1 MIGYSKHFN
10 TIVIGVGGMGSATCY
25 YLAKRGKRVL
35 GLERFDIPHDLGSSH
50 GYTRII
56 RLAYYEHPSYVML
69 LKRSYDLWDEI
80 EARTGQQL
88 LYKNG
93 SIDAGPA
100 DSWVFKGALRSA
112 VEHELEHDV
121 LTGAEVNARWP
132 GYQLPHYTM
141 ALFQPDGGFL
151 VPERATVA
159 FAEAAHSFGA
169 EIHGRETVL
178 GWEPVGDGVRVF
190 TDRAEYTAD
199 SLVITAGAWNNTVL
213 PFLRDLAV
221 PERQVLAWLQPER
234 PELFRPENFPV
245 FNLLVPEGRYYGFPV
260 FAVPGFKFGM
270 YHHFQEHGAPETLD
284 FEPRWEDEEALREFA
299 ARYFPQ
305 GAGPT
310 MTLKACMFTNSPDKH
325 FIIDLHPQYPQVSF
339 AAGFSGHGYKF
350 ASVIGEIMADLA
362 ERQETRHD
370 IRLFN
375 VARFT
380 GQVSKLWEDYPGRHT
395 LTRAGRRGMTGT
407 HLPAGEHSTPRKG
420 RVSSRQFSSTRQ
432 GKPGHPHGPAPRY
445 SGQLATRATPQRHP
459 LSVPRGRPLSQSQQ
473 GYGHFNDSTDPLY
486 WERDS
491 VETFW

>member
-10 TIVIGVGGMGSATCY
+10 TIVVGVGGMGSAACY
-25 YLAKRGKRVL
+25 YLARRGRRVL

-69 LKRSYDLWDEI
+69 LQRAYQLWDEV
-80 EARTGQQL
+80 EARTGHKL
-88 LYKNG
+88 LHKHG

-112 VEHELEHDV
+112 VEHELEHEV

-132 GYQLPHYTM
+132 GYQLPHDTL

-151 VPERATVA
+151 VPERCTVA
-159 FAEAAHSFGA
+159 FVEAAHACGA

-178 GWEPVGDGVRVF
+178 GWEPLGDGVRVF

-199 SLVITAGAWNNTVL
+199 SLIVTAGAWNNSLL
-213 PFLRDLAV
+213 PFLRELAV

-270 YHHFQEHGAPETLD
+270 YHHFQEHGTPESLD
-284 FEPRWEDEEALREFA
+284 WEPRWDDEEALREFA

-362 ERQETRHD
+362 ERQQTRHD

-375 VARFT
+375 LARFT
-380 GQVSKLWEDYPGRHT
+380 GQVSKLWEDYPGRPGLARTSRRFPAGVHPSARGRDAAPG
-395 LTRAGRRGMTGT
+395 RARPLPRREAAARRG
-407 HLPAGEHSTPRKG
+407 R
-420 RVSSRQFSSTRQ
+420 
-432 GKPGHPHGPAPRY
+432 PGHPHGPAPRY
-445 SGQLATRATPQRHP
+445 SGQLAAPLTRRRSLPPSRQD
-459 LSVPRGRPLSQSQQ
+459 
-473 GYGHFNDSTDPLY
+473 YGDITDTTDPLY
-486 WERDS
+486 WERHS